1 MNEQHMMLFMFMCC
15 KPPSYTHTHAKLLLH
30 EILFLL
36 PLCGLQPPTPQLL
49 QALAAGELTEAPSS
63 TGAAADAGGD
73 AAAVAV
79 AAAAAAM
86 ASEGPQKVPLQL
98 LLEGGALQ
106 WLLARDAAASL
117 VVLESRSDLPADVVL
132 QLLQGEMTTWG
143 RLTPVCIYYPLFSA
157 VCIGW
162 PRPCLSA
169 AASQGR
175 AGLWQLRVCT
185 SPVGGTTGG
194 GGAGQTLPVLLHSAG
209 GCMCLG

>member
-1 MNEQHMMLFMFMCC
+1 MCAVN
-15 KPPSYTHTHAKLLLH
+15 PLLTYTPRSLLH

-36 PLCGLQPPTPQLL
+36 PLCGLQLPTLQLL
-49 QALAAGELTEAPSS
+49 QALAAGELTEAPSG
-63 TGAAADAGGD
+63 TGAVADAGGD

-86 ASEGPQKVPLQL
+86 ASVGPHKVPLQL

-117 VVLESRSDLPADVVL
+117 VVLESRSDLPAGVVL
-132 QLLQGEMTTWG
+132 QLLQGETTTWG

-157 VCIGW
+157 VCLGW

-175 AGLWQLRVCT
+175 GGLWQLRVCT
-185 SPVGGTTGG
+185 SPALCRPRPCQFCFTVQVG
-194 GGAGQTLPVLLHSAG
+194 ACVQADASPHHHVML
-209 GCMCLG
+209 M